1 MKHILRFTVFFLLQE
16 QTAGSNQNPE
26 PVTSD
31 QPSVTVSI
39 TNGEISAQEWLISD
53 IMSQIVH
60 SDCKKTIWN
69 GTCAS
74 DSWVLVWISIL
85 AKPLPSSYITNKY
98 ISPSHV
104 WHKECST

>member
-39 TNGEISAQEWLISD
+39 TNGEISAQE
-53 IMSQIVH
+53 
-60 SDCKKTIWN
+60 
-69 GTCAS
+69 
-74 DSWVLVWISIL
+74 
-85 AKPLPSSYITNKY
+85 
-98 ISPSHV
+98 
-104 WHKECST
+104 